1 MGAFSQS
8 IVLPAPLRDARIVR
22 YSVEE
27 VLALLTERE
36 RLGFE
41 RGRAAGERA
50 LAQELL
56 QQRADMHALQSGVL
70 AQARDSIHQTLAGCE
85 DLLVELAGE
94 IALRVVGDSPVTR
107 ETVHHAVQDALREVH
122 DSTEF
127 TVLLNPRDL
136 ELLGAASGDPS
147 LGQSEGDR
155 ERFAADASIPRG
167 GCIVRT
173 AFGVLDARREVKIA
187 ALKEALKP

>member
-1 MGAFSQS
+1 MGTFSQS
-8 IVLPAPLRDARIVR
+8 IVLPAPLRDAHLVR

-27 VLALLTERE
+27 VLALLNERE

-41 RGRAAGERA
+41 RGKAAGERA

-56 QQRADMHALQSGVL
+56 QQRADMHALQTGVL
-70 AQARDSIHQTLAGCE
+70 THVRESVGKTLAACE
-85 DLLVELAGE
+85 ELMVELAAE

-107 ETVHHAVQDALREVH
+107 EAIQHAIDDALREVH
-122 DSTEF
+122 DSSEY
-127 TVLLNPRDL
+127 TVLLHPQDL
-136 ELLGAASGDPS
+136 ELLGSASGQA
-147 LGQSEGDR
+147 GIGAAEGDR
-155 ERFAADASIPRG
+155 ARFAADASLARG

-187 ALKEALKP
+187 ALKEAVRS

>member
-27 VLALLTERE
+27 VLALLNERE

-41 RGRAAGERA
+41 RGKAAGERA

-70 AQARDSIHQTLAGCE
+70 SQARDSIRQTLAACE
-85 DLLVELAGE
+85 DHLVELAGE
-94 IALRVVGDSPVTR
+94 IALRVVGDSPITR
-107 ETVHHAVQDALREVH
+107 ETVQHAVQDALREVH

-136 ELLGAASGDPS
+136 ELLGAASGTP
-147 LGQSEGDR
+147 GIGESEGDLA
-155 ERFAADASIPRG
+155 RFAADASIPRG